1 MLKSALA
8 FSKKLDF
15 SGKRMQNFA
24 NTTGCKHKLSLKYSN
39 LIKKESRKHFCDSSL
54 FQCPF
59 SFQYFFM
66 STYCYC
72 HILCLDLEK
81 LVNTDICYH

>member
-39 LIKKESRKHFCDSSL
+39 LIKKESRKHF
-54 FQCPF
+54 
-59 SFQYFFM
+59 
-66 STYCYC
+66 
-72 HILCLDLEK
+72 
-81 LVNTDICYH
+81 